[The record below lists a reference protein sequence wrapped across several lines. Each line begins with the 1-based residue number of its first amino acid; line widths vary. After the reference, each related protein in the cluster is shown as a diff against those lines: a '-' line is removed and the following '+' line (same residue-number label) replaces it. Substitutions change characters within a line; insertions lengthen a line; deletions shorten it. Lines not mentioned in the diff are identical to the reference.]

1 LALWNKQGGLTCAQC
16 EEQELI
22 SQGVTSCDTC
32 KKPRPLEANYTVL
45 ELYGYSPIRPIPM
58 TDGLVMLDT
67 LAVEFLFKIHEI
79 PHEEQ
84 KGILEKMSIYHNEL
98 YSKDRGKKGSDND
111 IGKGSK

>member
-1 LALWNKQGGLTCAQC
+1 MALWNKQGGLTCAQC

-22 SQGVTSCDTC
+22 SQGVTSCDIC

-45 ELYGYSPIRPIPM
+45 EIYGFSPIRPIAM
-58 TDGLVMLDT
+58 TDGLVLLDLT
-67 LAVEFLFKIHEI
+67 AVEFLFKVHNI

-98 YSKDRGKKGSDND
+98 YSKDRSKKGSDTNV
-111 IGKGSK
+111 GKESK